1 MFGKLDKKSFMAL
14 AAAVVM
20 AFASC
25 EKPGPDGGDE
35 PVADVPH
42 SAKILNNTKN
52 FPSGGVITVGYSD
65 HPSGCDIS
73 KIADNDYRTKYMTS
87 HSKAEIVFEATD
99 AFTASS
105 YSLVSAADAPEN
117 DPSAWT
123 LSGSED
129 GKSWTVLDSK
139 SSVAFGNRGQRK
151 NFELDNKTAFT
162 YYKLAVTA
170 TKGGEAF
177 HLAEF
182 YMVSKKV
189 VLDIDDLMGKA
200 SGWSTSSKTPMG
212 THFENRRA
220 ATADDIAWLKD
231 ISKNPD
237 VAAAGIGG
245 SWETCNVNLYP
256 FGSPMPADVNQH
268 AIGDC
273 CACALWAALTYSRP
287 EFIKSIIKS
296 VSGGYEVKMYDSN
309 GHPVTV
315 GVNNTFI
322 CDRSGGNI
330 QQCSGKNNVA
340 TWATVLEKAM
350 MKWQKVYRCNY
361 PIGGIGTEHVAPLF
375 TGEGNSFAFA
385 PGALNA
391 TQLAKAVTVGLE
403 MGYLIV
409 GGFNQ
414 NDVLCDGPFKTVQFH
429 AFTAMHPMN
438 KTALFAMRNPWGSA
452 SGSPDGKED
461 GVMHIFNDN
470 KIPQMVDLRVIYG
483 GGSSAFLKENMSG
496 YVTPSFAAG
505 AYWVSEAVMRAP
517 GREF

>member
-1 MFGKLDKKSFMAL
+1 MFGKLDKKSLMAL
-14 AAAVVM
+14 AAATVM
-20 AFASC
+20 AFAGC

-35 PVADVPH
+35 LEVDVPH
-42 SAKILNNTKN
+42 SAKVLNNTKN
-52 FPSGGVITVGYSD
+52 FPAGGVLTVGYSD
-65 HPSGCDIS
+65 HPSGSDIG
-73 KIADNDYRTKYMTS
+73 KLADNDYRTKYMTS
-87 HSKAEIVFEATD
+87 HSTAEIVFEAD
-99 AFTASS
+99 KAFAATS
-105 YSLVSAADAPEN
+105 YSLVSAADAPEC
-117 DPSAWT
+117 DPSGWT

-129 GKSWTVLDSK
+129 GTSWTVLDTK
-139 SSVAFGNRGQRK
+139 SGETFANRGQRK
-151 NFELDNKTAFT
+151 NFELSNKKEYE
-162 YYKLAVTA
+162 YYKLVINA
-170 TKGGEAF
+170 TKGGEA
-177 HLAEF
+177 LQIAEF
-182 YMVSKKV
+182 YMISKV
-189 VLDIDDLMGKA
+189 VLDIDDLMDKA

-212 THFENRRA
+212 THFENRRK
-220 ATADDIAWLKD
+220 ATAEDIAWLKD
-231 ISKNPD
+231 INKNPD

-273 CACALWAALTYSRP
+273 CACALWAALAYSRP

-296 VSGGYEVKMYDSN
+296 VSGGYEVKMYDPN
-309 GHPVTV
+309 GNPVTV

-350 MKWQKVYRCNY
+350 MKWQTVYRCNY